1 MRADLLY
8 GRCLVLFSYDLNDDV
23 SLFDKGGSR
32 SELNSGVSFNGIS
45 SELDN

>member
-1 MRADLLY
+1 MFVDLLY
-8 GRCLVLFSYDLNDDV
+8 GRCLVLFTYDLNDDV